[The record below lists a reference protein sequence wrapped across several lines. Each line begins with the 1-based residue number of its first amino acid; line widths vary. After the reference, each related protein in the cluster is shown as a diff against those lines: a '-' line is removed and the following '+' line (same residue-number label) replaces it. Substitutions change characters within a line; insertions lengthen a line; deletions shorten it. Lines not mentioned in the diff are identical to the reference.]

1 MKIKLFL
8 IGLIV
13 FSFIVGL
20 WPGVE
25 GQHGGLGVGVEG
37 QRGAAE
43 HIQSLSIFNVWA
55 QFRPRPEAESLIRGP
70 VPSYSIWLDSLH
82 VHKALCKTGYT
93 F

>member
-1 MKIKLFL
+1 MKMQLFL

-43 HIQSLSIFNVWA
+43 YVQSISIFNVWA
-55 QFRPRPEAESLIRGP
+55 QFKPRPEAESFFRGS
-70 VPSYSIWLDSLH
+70 V
-82 VHKALCKTGYT
+82 
-93 F
+93 